1 MAARFLGNTPYAVS
15 ELEMQ
20 RIPGF
25 HTKRR
30 RVAASDADEGD
41 VGFYKHYQIPFY
53 EKDHYSRFQ
62 NWLKRKQSID
72 TGAWYAA
79 LYLLTADAA
88 LWKCAEKAV
97 KPDFIDFTLI
107 SVCGADTD
115 VYVLYHT
122 AKDLYLGTR
131 HVSLSELADKDLVND
146 KIFHI
151 AAYAFLL
158 CRYGAGMLFGEKED
172 INV

>member
-1 MAARFLGNTPYAVS
+1 MAARFLGNTPYAAS

-25 HTKRR
+25 QPKKR
-30 RVAASDADEGD
+30 RVAAGEGD
-41 VGFYKHYQIPFY
+41 EDFYKPGEKGDIPFY
-53 EKDHYSRFQ
+53 EKGHYSRFQ
-62 NWLKRKQSID
+62 KCWRKRKQSINS
-72 TGAWYAA
+72 GAWCAA

-97 KPDFIDFTLI
+97 KPDVIDFTLI

-122 AKDLYLGTR
+122 
-131 HVSLSELADKDLVND
+131 VND

>member
-1 MAARFLGNTPYAVS
+1 MAARFLGNTPYAAS
-15 ELEMQ
+15 EVEMQ

-25 HTKRR
+25 QTKKR
-30 RVAASDADEGD
+30 RVAASR
-41 VGFYKHYQIPFY
+41 HYQIPFY

-62 NWLKRKQSID
+62 KWLKRKQSID
-72 TGAWYAA
+72 SGAWCAA

-107 SVCGADTD
+107 SISGADTD

-122 AKDLYLGTR
+122 AKDLYMGTR
-131 HVSLSELADKDLVND
+131 HISLSELADEELVND
-146 KIFHI
+146 KIFHM
-151 AAYAFLL
+151 AEYAFVL
-158 CRYGAGMLFGEKED
+158 CRYGVGMLSEEKED
-172 INV
+172 IGV